1 MPKPT
6 ASQINSLQESEC
18 FRGLSADAIEK
29 VASLCQACSYS
40 QGEEIVH
47 EMDPGETLFVIVSGV
62 VDVEIS
68 RPLDI
73 GEGIQVGPLKPGAC
87 FGEISLVDG
96 CFRSASVRAR
106 TDVELIYIADS
117 DLRALFES
125 NHDIGFTFMLN
136 IAGILS
142 RRIRD
147 ANIRLRNAVTGL
159 YV

>member
-1 MPKPT
+1 MSSGDSID
-6 ASQINSLQESEC
+6 ALRASEC
-18 FRGLSADAIEK
+18 FRGLNEEALAKVDALFK
-29 VASLCQACSYS
+29 SCSFN

-47 EMDPGETLFVIVSGV
+47 ELDPGETLFIIVRGV
-62 VDVEIS
+62 VDVEIA

-73 GEGIQVGPLKPGAC
+73 GDGIHVGPLKPGSC
-87 FGEISLVDG
+87 FGEIALVDG

-106 TDVELIYIADS
+106 TDVDLLYIADT
-117 DLRALFES
+117 DLRDLFNS
-125 NHDIGFTFMLN
+125 NHEIGFTFMLN

-147 ANIRLRNAVTGL
+147 ANIRLRNAVGGL

>member
-1 MPKPT
+1 MST
-6 ASQINSLQESEC
+6 DAHIEALRTSEC
-18 FRGLSADAIEK
+18 FRGLSETALAK
-29 VASLCQACSYS
+29 VETLCQGCDFS

-62 VDVEIS
+62 VDVEIA

-73 GEGIQVGPLKPGAC
+73 GDGIQVGPLKAGAC

-106 TDVELIYIADS
+106 TDVKLLFIADAE
-117 DLRALFES
+117 LRALFDS
-125 NHDIGFTFMLN
+125 NHEIGFTFMLN

-142 RRIRD
+142 HRIRD
-147 ANIRLRNAVTGL
+147 ANIRLRNAVAGL

>member
-1 MPKPT
+1 MSTPT
-6 ASQINSLQESEC
+6 ASLTDSLRESDC
-18 FRGLSADAIEK
+18 FRGLSDEALSK
-29 VASLCQACSYS
+29 VVPLCQSCSFS

-47 EMDPGETLFVIVSGV
+47 EMDPGETLFIIVSGV

-96 CFRSASVRAR
+96 FFRSASVRAR
-106 TDVELIYIADS
+106 TDVEVVYIADS
-117 DLRALFES
+117 DLRALFDSDHE
-125 NHDIGFTFMLN
+125 IGFVFMLN

>member
-1 MPKPT
+1 MST
-6 ASQINSLQESEC
+6 DAYIEALRNSEC
-18 FRGLSADAIEK
+18 FRGLSDDALHK
-29 VASLCQACSYS
+29 VETLCQRCMFS

-47 EMDPGETLFVIVSGV
+47 EMDPGESLFIIVSGV
-62 VDVEIS
+62 VDVQIA

-73 GEGIQVGPLKPGAC
+73 GEGIQVGPLKSGAC

-96 CFRSASVRAR
+96 CFRSASVCAR
-106 TDVELIYIADS
+106 TDVEVLYIPDS
-117 DLRALFES
+117 DLRELFNS

-147 ANIRLRNAVTGL
+147 ANIRLRNAVVGL